1 MFSGNMSLR
10 RMLSGP
16 HAYSAS
22 VNSQQNLSE
31 IFGWRFRLAASGIR
45 VTARRPWVG
54 RGGRLKG

>member
-1 MFSGNMSLR
+1 
-10 RMLSGP
+10 MLSGP